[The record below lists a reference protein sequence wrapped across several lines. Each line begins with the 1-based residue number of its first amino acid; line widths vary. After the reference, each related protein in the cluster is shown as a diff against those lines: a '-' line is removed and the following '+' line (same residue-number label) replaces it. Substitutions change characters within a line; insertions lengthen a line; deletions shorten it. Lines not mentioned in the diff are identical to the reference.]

1 MKSLCFCISNKST
14 KWNGS
19 YETRFS
25 EAKQMKMPSVIR
37 ENENV
42 HTFLSCYSLEPNS
55 SFSFCCLFIY
65 IIKYQHV
72 HCTTW
77 KLKQVIFAFVPNAFF
92 SSLNKIM
99 STFIRHSIVFTVYFF
114 IPALY
119 FSRHSRAD
127 WLSVWVLLIKQ
138 RNPVCDMKWKFS
150 DEKRKKAT
158 TMYGF

>member
-72 HCTTW
+72 QLESSSKWFLLLFWT
-77 KLKQVIFAFVPNAFF
+77 LFF
-92 SSLNKIM
+92 SSLNEIM

>member
-1 MKSLCFCISNKST
+1 MFLHIKQKH
-14 KWNGS
+14 
-19 YETRFS
+19 
-25 EAKQMKMPSVIR
+25 QMKWIIWNTIFRSKT
-37 ENENV
+37 NENAIGDTRKWKCA
-42 HTFLSCYSLEPNS
+42 HISFMLFSWAEFIILFL
-55 SFSFCCLFIY
+55 LFIY
-65 IIKYQHV
+65 LYHKIST
-72 HCTTW
+72 CTTW
-77 KLKQVIFAFVPNAFF
+77 KLKQVIFAFVQIAFF
-92 SSLNKIM
+92 SSLNEIM

-127 WLSVWVLLIKQ
+127 WLSVRVLLIKQ

>member
-37 ENENV
+37 ENENL

-72 HCTTW
+72 QLESSSKWFLLLFRT
-77 KLKQVIFAFVPNAFF
+77 LFFFAKWNYEHIYPSFNRFHRLFFYSVSLFF
-92 SSLNKIM
+92 S
-99 STFIRHSIVFTVYFF
+99 TFSCRLTECLGFANQAKKSG
-114 IPALY
+114 
-119 FSRHSRAD
+119 
-127 WLSVWVLLIKQ
+127 VWYEMEIFG
-138 RNPVCDMKWKFS
+138 R
-150 DEKRKKAT
+150 ET
-158 TMYGF
+158 